1 MPLEELFH
9 IKQRLGAVQADG
21 GENSGRVQFRLY
33 FPVGFD
39 TQISGIRVAG
49 DFQPQIGAAPWN
61 FAAGPSLT
69 KTATAEGDLWTLLL
83 PTVLAKGFYQYK
95 YEVTFTD
102 GTVRKVTDPC
112 ARYSGSEQQNSGF
125 VIGGSRPEDNVVAP
139 LATRKPLRDLV
150 VYELHADDFTDDFR
164 GTRAP
169 FDAIVDKLDHLVTLG
184 VNAIL
189 FMPWTAWRDKSY
201 DWGYVPFQY
210 LAVEYAYANDLNR
223 PEEKIS
229 WLKRLISACHERGI
243 HAIMDGVFNHCS
255 TDFPYKDFY
264 RDQATCPYTAGPF
277 GGEFAGLQDLDFNNQ
292 CTQDFIRDVCLY
304 WISVFEIDGIRF
316 DNTTNYYVA
325 GSILGL
331 PGLLGSIESYV
342 NATGRQNFSMTL
354 EHLRL
359 DAAAVVNAS
368 AATSYWDNALFGHCF
383 DHLWSGEI
391 RPGYLAALNNTQYVT
406 GPDKVA
412 TAYLSN
418 HDHSSVVWQAG
429 ARTNEGS
436 RKWYRTQPHAIAL
449 LTGAGTPMIA
459 NGQEFSEDYWIPED
473 DQGSGRRVRPRPLR
487 WKAVHDAFGAPML
500 RLYSQ
505 LCRMRHGH
513 PALRSRHFHPPKWED
528 WQTQFDQDGFGVD
541 TARRLVVYHRWDAA
555 DRFIIALNFSDQD
568 HFVTLPFSVDGAWED
583 LLSGLSVNVTG
594 FRLGVTL
601 TSNWG
606 RVFMKR

>member
-1 MPLEELFH
+1 
-9 IKQRLGAVQADG
+9 
-21 GENSGRVQFRLY
+21 
-33 FPVGFD
+33 
-39 TQISGIRVAG
+39 
-49 DFQPQIGAAPWN
+49 
-61 FAAGPSLT
+61 
-69 KTATAEGDLWTLLL
+69 
-83 PTVLAKGFYQYK
+83 
-95 YEVTFTD
+95 
-102 GTVRKVTDPC
+102 
-112 ARYSGSEQQNSGF
+112 
-125 VIGGSRPEDNVVAP
+125 
-139 LATRKPLRDLV
+139 
-150 VYELHADDFTDDFR
+150 
-164 GTRAP
+164 
-169 FDAIVDKLDHLVTLG
+169 
-184 VNAIL
+184 
-189 FMPWTAWRDKSY
+189 
-201 DWGYVPFQY
+201 
-210 LAVEYAYANDLNR
+210 
-223 PEEKIS
+223 
-229 WLKRLISACHERGI
+229 
-243 HAIMDGVFNHCS
+243 
-255 TDFPYKDFY
+255 
-264 RDQATCPYTAGPF
+264 
-277 GGEFAGLQDLDFNNQ
+277 
-292 CTQDFIRDVCLY
+292 
-304 WISVFEIDGIRF
+304 
-316 DNTTNYYVA
+316 
-325 GSILGL
+325 
-331 PGLLGSIESYV
+331 
-342 NATGRQNFSMTL
+342 MTL

-368 AATSYWDNALFGHCF
+368 AATSYWDNALFGDCF

-505 LCRMRHGH
+505 LCRVRHDH
-513 PALRSRHFHPPKWED
+513 PALRSRNFHPPRWED